1 MMVACLRRFQEH
13 EPQLRALSL
22 DTGFWS
28 PAVYEELSRT
38 LTLVAVPKKG
48 KRTVDEQ
55 AREQACAFVDARY
68 QDAAIE
74 SAINRCRAS
83 RYAAGLLVWC

>member
-1 MMVACLRRFQEH
+1 MIVACLRRLQEH

-22 DTGFWS
+22 DKGFWS

-68 QDAAIE
+68 QHAAIE

>member
-1 MMVACLRRFQEH
+1 MMVACLRRLQEH
-13 EPQLRALSL
+13 EPQLRVLSL
-22 DTGFWS
+22 DKGFWS
-28 PAVYEELSRT
+28 PAVYEELS

-68 QDAAIE
+68 
-74 SAINRCRAS
+74 
-83 RYAAGLLVWC
+83 